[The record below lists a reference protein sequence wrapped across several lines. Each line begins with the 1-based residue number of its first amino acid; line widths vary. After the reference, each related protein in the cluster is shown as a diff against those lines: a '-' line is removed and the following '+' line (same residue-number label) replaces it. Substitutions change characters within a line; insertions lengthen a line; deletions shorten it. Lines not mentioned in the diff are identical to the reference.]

1 MSTKT
6 WLLVAGTA
14 ATMIAGG
21 SGIAFATSAAPSG
34 SAAGHRAPAK
44 EEPAEPNDPDA
55 GQTFFTEVRIGLL
68 ASELGISGEQAHR
81 VGHELEA
88 LAVKGGDSLS
98 PADPAFIA
106 IAASVGKTARELAAA
121 VDTLKKMG

>member
-1 MSTKT
+1 MRTKT
-6 WLLVAGTA
+6 WLLAAGAA
-14 ATMIAGG
+14 ATVIAGG

-34 SAAGHRAPAK
+34 PAAGHHVPAK
-44 EEPAEPNDPDA
+44 QEPAKQSDPDA
-55 GQTFFTEVRIGLL
+55 GQTFFTEERIGVL
-68 ASELGISGEQAHR
+68 ASELGIGGEQAHR

-88 LAVKGGDSLS
+88 LAAEGGGSLS